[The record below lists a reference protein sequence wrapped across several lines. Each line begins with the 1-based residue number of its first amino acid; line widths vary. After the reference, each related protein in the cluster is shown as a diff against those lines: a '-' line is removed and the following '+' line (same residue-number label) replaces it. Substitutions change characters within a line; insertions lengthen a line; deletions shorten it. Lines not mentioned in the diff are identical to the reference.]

1 MADAIR
7 HAGIILG
14 PIFVTI
20 IAIICIQCMKM
31 LVNGAEYIMKANE
44 LSSRPAYAEVLEL
57 CFLVN
62 KSENAQWKKF
72 SAIARKICNI
82 AICVTQLGFCC
93 VYLLFVSSSIKLILD
108 HYDVHLKL
116 SIVMTIVLIPLWM
129 SIMVRK
135 LKRIGKSFYN

>member
-7 HAGIILG
+7 NAGIILG
-14 PIFVTI
+14 PTFLTI
-20 IAIICIQCMKM
+20 IAITCIQCMKM
-31 LVNGAEYIMKANE
+31 LVNGAEYIMKSNE
-44 LSSRPAYAEVLEL
+44 LSSRPAYAEVIEL

-62 KSENAQWKKF
+62 KSENSQWKKC
-72 SAIARKICNI
+72 AAVAKKICNI

-108 HYDVHLKL
+108 HYDVHMKL
-116 SIVMTIVLIPLWM
+116 SIVMTIVLIPLWL

-135 LKRIGKSFYN
+135 LKRIGEFVT